1 MKTGLTIVKA
11 EALID
16 QENNP
21 RSKLQNYYF
30 SIAQGGSGEQ
40 GEKNN
45 IGSQLCHLLAE
56 LPLGNHLSSLFPQ
69 FIIWIIRSRYCSAL
83 GML

>member
-1 MKTGLTIVKA
+1 MKA

-40 GEKNN
+40 GEKNTS
-45 IGSQLCHLLAE
+45 G
-56 LPLGNHLSSLFPQ
+56 LSSAT
-69 FIIWIIRSRYCSAL
+69 Y
-83 GML
+83 

>member
-1 MKTGLTIVKA
+1 MKTGLTSVKA

-40 GEKNN
+40 GEKNTS
-45 IGSQLCHLLAE
+45 G
-56 LPLGNHLSSLFPQ
+56 LSSAT
-69 FIIWIIRSRYCSAL
+69 C
-83 GML
+83 

>member
-11 EALID
+11 EALIG
-16 QENNP
+16 QGNNP

-40 GEKNN
+40 GKKNN
-45 IGSQLCHLLAE
+45 I
-56 LPLGNHLSSLFPQ
+56 
-69 FIIWIIRSRYCSAL
+69 RS
-83 GML
+83 